1 MKKRPPCV
9 LTTLIAILL
18 IPAASL
24 GALEVSTSFQLGN
37 IGFTTDRA
45 STDLSYSGLNLFW
58 GGSLSLSHDI
68 SDSFS
73 IEAGFSRDPILR
85 NDAYALLHY
94 TTDYF
99 TLGVGAFLGLFNTD
113 APLLKSGLTITARL
127 GIPGVLYISARTDT
141 TLGGQVQLAGDY
153 VVEATELSVG
163 FYVKNAIFS
172 LDLTSR
178 DFSLSLGTAQV
189 VDDLTRY
196 GVTVNIYRKNAPMRI
211 LLSTAYQTVSKEF
224 LDAAANTAAVLNS
237 VILGAGLDVQ
247 MGKHFGMNAQFNTAV
262 YSWGSGLLVTT
273 PGLGYETFLW
283 EGSAGFRIDLNPDAG
298 VN

>member
-1 MKKRPPCV
+1 MEKRPSSV
-9 LTTLIAILL
+9 LAALIALL
-18 IPAASL
+18 MIPAASL
-24 GALEVSTSFQLGN
+24 GALEVGTSFQLGN
-37 IGFTTDRA
+37 IGFTPDRA

-58 GGSLSLSHDI
+58 GGSLYLSHDI

-73 IEAGFSRDPILR
+73 IETGFSRDPILR

-94 TTDYF
+94 TTDYL

-127 GIPGVLYISARTDT
+127 GIPGVLFVSARTDT
-141 TLGGQVQLAGDY
+141 SLGGQVQLAGDY
-153 VVEATELSVG
+153 VVEATELSIG

-172 LDLTSR
+172 VDITSR
-178 DFSLSLGTAQV
+178 DFTLSLGAAQV

-196 GVTVNIYRKNAPMRI
+196 GINVTIFRKNAPMRI
-211 LLSTAYQTVSKEF
+211 LLSTSYQTVSKEF
-224 LDAAANTAAVLNS
+224 MDGVTNPAAVLNS

-247 MGKHFGMNAQFNTAV
+247 LFMRFSLYADFRTAV
-262 YSWGSGLLVTT
+262 YSWGTGLLVTT

-283 EGSAGFRIDLNPDAG
+283 EGSAGFRINLDPDAG